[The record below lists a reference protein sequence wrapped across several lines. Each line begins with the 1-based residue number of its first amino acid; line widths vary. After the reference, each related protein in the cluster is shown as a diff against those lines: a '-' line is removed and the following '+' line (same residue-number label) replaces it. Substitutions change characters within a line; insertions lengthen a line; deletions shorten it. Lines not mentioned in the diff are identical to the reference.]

1 MNRLMLSVEQIEEW
15 LGQEVLDAD
24 GERLRKLD
32 EVFYSSS
39 SGEAVFASVKS
50 GLLGRRSSTV
60 PLAGASV
67 GRDYV
72 RLAYTA
78 EQIDRD
84 GSEVRAEDGIG
95 REDAQRLGEL
105 YGVSV
110 APEDEFESASAINE
124 RQKEAE
130 DARRRAEEL
139 EADAQRREAEAQ
151 AAQGT
156 ATEASQDADQKG
168 ELAEQARIA
177 AQRARDEAERIT
189 PP

>member
-1 MNRLMLSVEQIEEW
+1 MLSVEQIEEW

-24 GERLRKLD
+24 GERVGKLD
-32 EVFYSSS
+32 EVFYSSG

-50 GLLGRRSSTV
+50 GLLGRHSSTV

-78 EQIDRD
+78 EQIDHG
-84 GSEVRAEDGIG
+84 GSEVKTQDGIG

-110 APEDEFESASAINE
+110 ASEDEFEGASVINQR
-124 RQKEAE
+124 RQDAE
-130 DARRRAEEL
+130 DARRQADELDAE
-139 EADAQRREAEAQ
+139 AQRREADAQ
-151 AAQGT
+151 AAQSD
-156 ATEASQDADQKG
+156 AQEAGQDAQQKG
-168 ELAEQARIA
+168 QLADEARSA
-177 AQRARDEAERIT
+177 AERARAEAERIT
-189 PP
+189 PPGA